1 MHGSSDG
8 KLSQERMTFEY
19 SLKYNQISIARRLHL
34 HAFFHIRISQKV
46 RQDSESCRTVITVT
60 VFHALENGDRQNN
73 LNIKSYGR

>member
-34 HAFFHIRISQKV
+34 HAFFQIRISQKV

-73 LNIKSYGR
+73 LNIKS

>member
-34 HAFFHIRISQKV
+34 HAFFHIRISQRV

-73 LNIKSYGR
+73 LNIKS